1 MERFQL
7 LKMSERKH
15 ELLLIA
21 AALFISA
28 VTLLYSVLDSPKY
41 NNLEAL
47 PITTTVETENAT
59 VISEKININTA
70 DISELMQLEEI
81 GENKADAI
89 IEYREKNGKFR
100 IPEEITNV
108 SGIGEGILAKN
119 IDRIIV

>member
-1 MERFQL
+1 
-7 LKMSERKH
+7 MSEKKH

>member
-1 MERFQL
+1 
-7 LKMSERKH
+7 MSERKH

-108 SGIGEGILAKN
+108 NGIGKGILAKN

>member
-1 MERFQL
+1 
-7 LKMSERKH
+7 MSERKH

-59 VISEKININTA
+59 VVSEKININTA

-81 GENKADAI
+81 GEKKALAI
-89 IEYREKNGKFR
+89 IEYREKNGRFR
-100 IPEEITNV
+100 TPEEITNV

>member
-1 MERFQL
+1 
-7 LKMSERKH
+7 MSERKH

-47 PITTTVETENAT
+47 TITATVETENTT
-59 VISEKININTA
+59 VVSEKININTA

-81 GENKADAI
+81 GENKAASI
-89 IEYREKNGKFR
+89 IEYRKKNGKFR